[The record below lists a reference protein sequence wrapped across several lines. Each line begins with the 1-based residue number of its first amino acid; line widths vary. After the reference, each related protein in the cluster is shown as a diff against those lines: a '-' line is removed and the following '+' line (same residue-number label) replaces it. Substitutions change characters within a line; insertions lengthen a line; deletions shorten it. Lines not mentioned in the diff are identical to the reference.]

1 MPSPEGTLYDN
12 PEQTVTVLR
21 GFWLAHSEQLKKIPM
36 KFPEAL
42 MKYDTTLQVFAEAHG
57 RVTSL
62 GGRETMDF
70 MSVRQII
77 EDDDNDE
84 DQDELDEVVLSSF
97 KYTRAFRRKYF
108 FVFLSLFFSLSL
120 SLSLSDDDAFL
131 LLIPFNFALSYH
143 ASHLFPVTLY
153 TLTPSHP
160 LPSPFLFL
168 HSH

>member
-108 FVFLSLFFSLSL
+108 SIFLSLFF
-120 SLSLSDDDAFL
+120 
-131 LLIPFNFALSYH
+131 LIPFSLIYY
-143 ASHLFPVTLY
+143 LLIGLY
-153 TLTPSHP
+153 S
-160 LPSPFLFL
+160 SPFSWCCCCHLRITRTQICRNGFKRQQRPIR
-168 HSH
+168 